1 MAIEH
6 DAIPNAEL
14 HEPKGVSA
22 ASSGQV
28 YVANGSGSGV
38 WTTKNYYD
46 KVYLYCHHDNLDT
59 PTSHYVVSPV
69 AGTITKIYS
78 VIDAAIALADTTLVT
93 KIGGVTVTNG
103 TITIAYSGSAAGDVD
118 SCTPTALNSVSAGTA
133 IEIASGGETNTSGAH
148 AHITIEITRS

>member
-22 ASSGQV
+22 ATSGQV

-46 KVYLYCHHDNLDT
+46 KVYLTTHYDDLDT
-59 PTSHYVVSPV
+59 TNAHYVVSPV
-69 AGTITKIYS
+69 AGTISKIWC
-78 VIDAAIALADTTLVT
+78 VIDQAIATANTILTPS
-93 KIGGVTVTNG
+93 IGGVNITDG
-103 TITIAYSGSAAGDVD
+103 AITIAYSGSAAGDVD
-118 SCTPTALNSVSAGTA
+118 SSTPTANNTVSAGTA
-133 IEIASGGETNTSGAH
+133 IKFASDGATTTAGAH
-148 AHITIEITRS
+148 AHLTIEITRS

>member
-22 ASSGQV
+22 ATSGQV
-28 YVANGSGSGV
+28 YVADGAGSGA

-46 KVYLYCHHDNLDT
+46 KVYITADHDDLDT
-59 PTSHYVVSPV
+59 TSAHYIVSPV
-69 AGTITKIYS
+69 AGMITKIWS
-78 VIDAAIALADTTLVT
+78 VLDGAIATADTVLTAS
-93 KIGGVTVTNG
+93 IGGVNLTNG

-118 SCTPTALNSVSAGTA
+118 SCTPTANNAVSAGTA
-133 IEIASGGETNTSGAH
+133 IKIVSDGATTTSGAH
-148 AHITIEITRS
+148 AHLTLEITRS